1 MFCNSK
7 HGCDYKGYGSACKL
21 PRLDLTGFVDE
32 AVEKR
37 DRPVLQ
43 LCMYS
48 LLDLLLSKSF
58 SLHWLSQAR
67 ILCQ

>member
-43 LCMYS
+43 LCKYHIR
-48 LLDLLLSKSF
+48 KS
-58 SLHWLSQAR
+58 Q
-67 ILCQ
+67 